1 MAIIKTSAIVS
12 DIKGTSGGNVF
23 ASNKGGNYTR
33 RYKKPTNLNSPKQQ
47 AVRDNFGFMAGLWR
61 GLTDS
66 QRATWNEGAT
76 GFPVQNKLGETKLLS
91 GQQLFNRLNN
101 TLIQANQTPLDVCPL
116 SVSFPSITIDGV
128 LNSIS
133 PPELLLSLA
142 FDGSTAVPAGF
153 VVALSATAKLSAGV
167 SSPQKGLFKRV
178 AIVAAG
184 VDMAEYDMTAG
195 YNDLFG
201 SLTVGDTIFIGAML
215 ISKASGESS
224 IVSTVK
230 SQTTV

>member
-47 AVRDNFGFMAGLWR
+47 AVRDNFGYMAGLWR

-66 QRATWNEGAT
+66 QRSTWNEGAT

-116 SVSFPSITIDGV
+116 SVSFPPIIIDEV
-128 LNSIS
+128 QNNFS
-133 PPELLLSLA
+133 PKELFLSLS
-142 FDGSTAVPAGF
+142 FDGSTSVPAGF
-153 VVALSATAKLSAGV
+153 ILAISATAKLSAGV
-167 SSPQKGLFKRV
+167 SSPQKGLFKRIK
-178 AIVAAG
+178 IVAAG
-184 VDMAEYDMTAG
+184 VDMAEYDLTVS
-195 YNDLFG
+195 YNESFG
-201 SLTVGDTIFIGAML
+201 LLNVGDTIFIGAML
-215 ISKASGESS
+215 ISKSSGESS
-224 IVSTVK
+224 IVSTIK
-230 SQTTV
+230 SQTTL